1 MKKTIL
7 MLTALLSFN
16 TFAANIECFF
26 TEPFIGVKIESKDTF
41 LKTGDLVTVSDFEGQ
56 STTTI
61 KASSILDKVIVAD
74 LAAEQSG
81 YNQLIIDLNLN
92 GSDGMSD
99 EVYDFEGILK
109 NGNNKLYGGCN
120 IK

>member
-1 MKKTIL
+1 MIL
-7 MLTALLSFN
+7 VATALMSIN

-41 LKTGDLVTVSDFEGQ
+41 LKAGDKVIVSDFEQ
-56 STTTI
+56 QTTTTI
-61 KASSILDKVIVAD
+61 KASAILDKVIVAD
-74 LAAEQSG
+74 LASEQSG
-81 YNQLIIDLNLN
+81 FNQLIIDLNIN

-99 EVYDFEGILK
+99 VVYDFEGILK
-109 NGNNKLYGGCN
+109 NGNQKLYGGCN